1 MEESYFKIY
10 DLIRSPLDAKEAPT
24 MEVLY
29 QRFPLVAQKV
39 MNHVDDETLVNF
51 KEAGRNNA
59 EFLGKERFYWLRI
72 IQRYNCLIVELQ
84 EVWKKVVRKT
94 PVEIIKELAVAVH
107 QFPKTMFRQLS
118 PLKVQILKRLG
129 EPITSLDYVLKV
141 EKQWHPLFI
150 GAACGSVN
158 LCNHI
163 IQKVD
168 VKDPRISKRG
178 VRGKLTPLVCAAY
191 LNEDINVFEFL
202 LEKADDKN
210 PILRTDTNS
219 TLLHNLAR
227 KGHLEKCRLMMK
239 EVKDKFPQ
247 DKHGSTPYHIAAGY
261 GHVELCRLLMEY
273 HMDKNPRDFKDKTPL
288 YVAAIQGHLEVCR
301 LLMEMCVDKSNV
313 DDSVKIPLH
322 IAALNG
328 HVEVVGLFMANVSD
342 KNLRINMARNTPVNN
357 ATGAF
362 QGGVSEASALS
373 YLNVIAGKTYTP
385 LHSAITGGNLN
396 VCKLLIEEYKV
407 DVNTSDNDGMTP
419 LHLAF
424 KMGNLEIC
432 KFLCKYVQNKNT
444 GDNDGRTPIDFAILE
459 ENWDIVFCMDLF

>member
-1 MEESYFKIY
+1 
-10 DLIRSPLDAKEAPT
+10 

-39 MNHVDDETLVNF
+39 MNHVDDETLINF

-94 PVEIIKELAVAVH
+94 PVEIIKELAIAVH

-118 PLKVQILKRLG
+118 QLKVQILKRLG
-129 EPITSLDYVLKV
+129 VPTTPLHYLLEV

-168 VKDPRISKRG
+168 VKDPRIINS
-178 VRGKLTPLVCAAY
+178 VNQRGKLTPLVCAAY
-191 LNEDINVFEFL
+191 LNEDIDVFEFL
-202 LEKADDKN
+202 LEKTDDKN
-210 PILRTDTNS
+210 PILRSDTNS
-219 TLLHNLAR
+219 TLLHNLVK
-227 KGHLEKCRLMMK
+227 KGHFDKCRLMMK
-239 EVKDKFPQ
+239 AIKDKSPQ
-247 DKHGSTPYHIAAGY
+247 DKYGSTPYHIAAVY

-273 HMDKNPRDFKDKTPL
+273 HIDKNPRDLEGKTPL
-288 YVAAIQGHLEVCR
+288 YIAAIQGHLEVCR
-301 LLMEMCVDKSNV
+301 LLMDMCVDQSNV
-313 DDSVKIPLH
+313 DDSVKFPLH
-322 IAALNG
+322 IAALKG

-342 KNLRINMARNTPVNN
+342 KNLRINMARNTPVTNP
-357 ATGAF
+357 TRAF
-362 QGGVSEASALS
+362 KGPGPA
-373 YLNVIAGKTYTP
+373 YLNVIEGKTYTP
-385 LHSAITGGNLN
+385 LDSAIAGGNLN

-407 DVNTSDNDGMTP
+407 DVNASDNDGMTP

-432 KFLCKYVQNKNT
+432 KFLCEYVQNKNT
-444 GDNDGRTPIDFAILE
+444 VDNNGRTPLDLAILE